1 MAKQQRIIVGQ
12 VAAITGGGR
21 GIGQAT
27 ARALVREGV
36 KVAIGD
42 IDYEAAQAA
51 AEELGSAAIA
61 VRVDVTD
68 PESFAD
74 FISTTEEQ
82 LGPVDIMINN
92 AGIMQLGAFL
102 DEDLATTKRMIDIN
116 IYGVHY
122 GCKLTLPKMLQ
133 RGRGHLVNIA
143 SSAGKGGYPGGA
155 SYCGTKHY
163 VVGMSEALRW
173 ETRGTGV
180 EVSCV
185 MPVVVQTELGSGL
198 PETRGVKHV
207 LPEDVANEI
216 VSALKQ
222 PRFDVFVPRSAGTIN
237 QVAGVLPRRGREA
250 IVRAVKADKVLM
262 DIDLTARQNYELR
275 AASKSTTA
283 EMESGSDKQLE
294 DASKS

>member
-42 IDYEAAQAA
+42 IDFELAQAA

-61 VRVDVTD
+61 VKLDVTD

-74 FISTTEEQ
+74 FISATEEQ
-82 LGPVDIMINN
+82 LGPVDIIINN
-92 AGIMQLGAFL
+92 AGIMQLGPFL

-133 RGRGHLVNIA
+133 RGRGHIVNVA

-198 PETRGVKHV
+198 PQTRGVKHV

-216 VSALKQ
+216 VSALKE
-222 PRFDVFVPRSAGTIN
+222 PRFDVFVPRSAGAIN

-250 IVRAVKADKVLM
+250 IIKAVKGDKVLM
-262 DIDLTARQNYELR
+262 DIDLTARRDYELR

-283 EMESGSDKQLE
+283 EMESGADRQLE
-294 DASKS
+294 ESKGS